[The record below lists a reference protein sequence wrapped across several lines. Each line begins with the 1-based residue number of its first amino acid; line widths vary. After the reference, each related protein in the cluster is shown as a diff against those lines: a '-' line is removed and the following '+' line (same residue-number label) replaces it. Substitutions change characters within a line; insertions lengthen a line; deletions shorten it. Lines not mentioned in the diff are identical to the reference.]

1 MKGLSSGKIFV
12 SRLSRSSSRLL
23 SGSKVFLVSLPDT
36 RAARTK
42 ITRDIKMS
50 RGRTL
55 VKAPIKLSIS
65 LEILIMLPSS
75 SLRLT

>member
-23 SGSKVFLVSLPDT
+23 SGSKVFLVKVFET
-36 RAARTK
+36 RAATIK
-42 ITRDIKMS
+42 ITIDIKMS
-50 RGRTL
+50 RGRTF

-65 LEILIMLPSS
+65 LEILIIFPSS